1 MNSSLSKPRRRKSP
15 FARIG
20 NAVLLRS
27 KPAVIIDVEED
38 YCLVRIGNGK
48 GGWNKPKWI
57 ENHEWSITGT
67 PPKDMAVAWR
77 REIMRLPLASRPR
90 LRRTSLQAARHR
102 TT

>member
-1 MNSSLSKPRRRKSP
+1 MKSSPSKPHRRKSP

-20 NAVLLRS
+20 NAVWVRL
-27 KPAVIIDVEED
+27 KPAVIIDAEED

-48 GGWNKPKWI
+48 GGWGKPKWI

-67 PPKDMAVAWR
+67 PPKDLAVAWR
-77 REIMRLPLASRPR
+77 REIMRLPLAPRPR
-90 LRRTSLQAARHR
+90 LRRTTARAASRW